1 MTYNEWLSCIEE
13 LKKSN
18 NYMILDKLS
27 KENVNINLSYM
38 LEPKLIDLIYYRFKS
53 SITSIITNLRDMY
66 SDQYYL
72 DLILLNF
79 RKDIEFIKKIMKL
92 KQISEEEY
100 SRLNNDLRRELNES
114 YKLLEEEAVS
124 VDDTGNL
131 LMIIRNNRIKWS
143 E

>member
-1 MTYNEWLSCIEE
+1 
-13 LKKSN
+13 
-18 NYMILDKLS
+18 
-27 KENVNINLSYM
+27 
-38 LEPKLIDLIYYRFKS
+38 
-53 SITSIITNLRDMY
+53 MY

-92 KQISEEEY
+92 KQISDKEY
-100 SRLNNDLRRELNES
+100 VRLNDDLKKELDES
-114 YKLLEEEAVS
+114 YKILEEEAVY

>member
-114 YKLLEEEAVS
+114 YKILEEEAVS

>member
-18 NYMILDKLS
+18 NYMILDRLS
-27 KENVNINLSYM
+27 NEEVNNNINSM
-38 LEPKLIDLIYYRFKS
+38 LEPKLIELIYYRFKS
-53 SITSIITNLRDMY
+53 SVNNIIVNLRDMY

-92 KQISEEEY
+92 KQISDKEY
-100 SRLNNDLRRELNES
+100 VRLNDDLKKELDES
-114 YKLLEEEAVS
+114 YKILEEEAVY

>member
-18 NYMILDKLS
+18 NYMILDRLS
-27 KENVNINLSYM
+27 NEEVNNNINSM
-38 LEPKLIDLIYYRFKS
+38 LEPKLIELIYYRFKS
-53 SITSIITNLRDMY
+53 SVSNIIVNLRDMY

-92 KQISEEEY
+92 KQISDKEY
-100 SRLNNDLRRELNES
+100 VRLNDDLKKELDES
-114 YKLLEEEAVS
+114 YKILEEEAVY